1 MRLVAGRSAL
11 SKSESVAELRP
22 LRGHGCLRLDKLTL
36 AACDIVLMLRYICL
50 NTFMLC
56 SNNAFQRLDNSAGQ
70 ELESQIDLPACTL
83 DEEE

>member
-1 MRLVAGRSAL
+1 
-11 SKSESVAELRP
+11 
-22 LRGHGCLRLDKLTL
+22 
-36 AACDIVLMLRYICL
+36 MLRYICL